1 MVYGTFIFVHD
12 QQIILDFERI
22 NKFSHLEN
30 VTYVYLGKN
39 QTDLIENKENVFICK
54 NQTENLEEFPRLTSF
69 TGWFA
74 IWKSQ
79 IYKKYDFINLFEYDV
94 NLSENFFDI
103 LKENSLHDV
112 ISYIEIGVHDRNFLK
127 TPKWSDVLLNSLN
140 KKYGGGG
147 GLEHW
152 FPDDEGPKEFPH
164 PSLGK
169 YNLEFYDENIFKD
182 TPTMKTAAYLDM
194 LHGMKADKGYKT
206 LRDEFNKSWKPSE
219 LERINTGAS
228 RATSISWIRSEN
240 GTRIRSAKN

>member
-112 ISYIEIGVHDRNFLK
+112 ISYIEIGVHSTEFLK
-127 TPKWSDVLLNSLN
+127 TPKWSNVLLNSLN
-140 KKYGGGG
+140 KKYGKDVLGFFNQLPTNKICGITSNHTMNNITF
-147 GLEHW
+147 EKYMNW
-152 FPDDEGPKEFPH
+152 VNPMIDDLKNS
-164 PSLGK
+164 SLSGHQVERSIPAFF
-169 YNLEFYDENIFKD
+169 LLENIQYKIIKD
-182 TPTMKTAAYLDM
+182 ILFHFQLDS
-194 LHGMKADKGYKT
+194 HGTQYRNSDKYIQQYP
-206 LRDEFNKSWKPSE
+206 LLLS
-219 LERINTGAS
+219 
-228 RATSISWIRSEN
+228 
-240 GTRIRSAKN
+240 